1 MIVFCRLLI
10 LKKYIVTTQR
20 MLVERQEESYE
31 RRFIFYPFPILTKTN
46 KTLAVMQLLTINS

>member
-1 MIVFCRLLI
+1 
-10 LKKYIVTTQR
+10 
-20 MLVERQEESYE
+20 MLVERQKESYE